1 MALLKLY
8 PDNPNSRALSK
19 VVEILRNGGII
30 IYPTDTV
37 YAIGCNIFHP
47 RAVEKICKF
56 RGIDPNKSNLSL
68 ICYDLSNISEYA
80 KIDNSTFQVLKHNLP
95 GPFTFILNGSSHLP
109 RLFKNRK
116 EVGIRIPDNNIIRTI
131 VYELGNPILTS
142 SVKDYDEMTEYETD
156 PELLN
161 EKYGHLVDLVIDG
174 GIGGTIGSTIV
185 DCTKDEFTIIREG
198 EEKLEL

>member
-8 PDNPNSRALSK
+8 EENTNLRALSK
-19 VVEILRNGGII
+19 VVEVLRNGGII

-80 KIDNSTFQVLKHNLP
+80 KVDNDTFKLLRRNLP
-95 GPFTFILNGSSHLP
+95 GPFTFILNGSSNLP

-116 EVGIRIPDNNIIRTI
+116 EVGIRIPDNNIVRKL
-131 VYELGNPILTS
+131 VEELGNPILTAS
-142 SVKDYDEMTEYETD
+142 ICELDEMSEFEID
-156 PELLN
+156 PQLID
-161 EKYGHLVDLVIDG
+161 EKYGHLGDVVIDG
-174 GIGGTIGSTIV
+174 GFGGKIASTVV
-185 DCTKDEFTIIREG
+185 DCTGEEAKIVREG
-198 EEKLEL
+198 LGELK